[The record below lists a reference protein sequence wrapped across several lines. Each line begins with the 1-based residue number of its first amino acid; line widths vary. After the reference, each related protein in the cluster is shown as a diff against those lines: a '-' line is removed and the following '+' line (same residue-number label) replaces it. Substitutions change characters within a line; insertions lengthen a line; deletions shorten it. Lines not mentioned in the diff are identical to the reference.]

1 MLSSFSHN
9 NFTHACAAYV
19 YAISKFKQK
28 SNQVKKEK
36 KKSAT
41 VPIAYQVHKAPAI
54 ARFGKG
60 FDVRSLTLQAERLF
74 RDSNPWPPGSIG
86 ATLPLGLGLPFQA

>member
-1 MLSSFSHN
+1 MLSSCSHN
-9 NFTHACAAYV
+9 NFTHSCAAYV
-19 YAISKFKQK
+19 YLISKFKQK
-28 SNQVKKEK
+28 SNQVKKEKKKK

-54 ARFGKG
+54 AWFGKG
-60 FDVRSLTLQAERLF
+60 FDVHSLTLQAERLF

-86 ATLPLGLGLPFQA
+86 ATLPLG